1 MADKHQHP
9 QTNIIRQVQPVRIA
23 VRNGFIR
30 CIELPVQI
38 RFRPLL
44 CRTGQQLQM
53 AVISI
58 EILIQPELGF
68 NLFHCQ
74 KHTQPS
80 LLVVAFFSFAA
91 LLLFAL
97 IPRSANPA

>member
-1 MADKHQHP
+1 
-9 QTNIIRQVQPVRIA
+9 
-23 VRNGFIR
+23 
-30 CIELPVQI
+30 
-38 RFRPLL
+38 
-44 CRTGQQLQM
+44 M

-80 LLVVAFFSFAA
+80 LLVVAFFSFVA

-97 IPRSANPA
+97 VPRSANPA